1 MAFLKSPLT
10 ALIILGPILACVTDK
25 PVAVPPPAA
34 PARPQG
40 GSAKPKAPDVKSL
53 RGLLAA
59 ETIRQI
65 AAFKCEMTEIQA
77 SLVQSVSL
85 YLVSRDQEPYTATQS
100 RIDRFTIL
108 TIHAKGMTRER
119 AEDLASCA
127 PRERIRS
134 YGWDK
139 VILANDLE
147 GWAFDM
153 APTP

>member
-25 PVAVPPPAA
+25 PVAVPPSPRHR
-34 PARPQG
+34 ARPQE

-85 YLVSRDQEPYTATQS
+85 YLVSRDQEPYTATQEP
-100 RIDRFTIL
+100 DRPL
-108 TIHAKGMTRER
+108 HHPH
-119 AEDLASCA
+119 D
-127 PRERIRS
+127 PRQ
-134 YGWDK
+134 G
-139 VILANDLE
+139 
-147 GWAFDM
+147 
-153 APTP
+153 P